1 MKKTRFISKLTGI
14 ILLISVL
21 SAHLSAGS
29 VSHIEPEKK
38 AKTDSDQPESA
49 KLSQISPEIVVP
61 SYDFDFQKFDLIY
74 VQTAFLFYLE
84 NHVIFPHLRFLFR
97 NSYFEKLFEHHIAI
111 NAP

>member
-1 MKKTRFISKLTGI
+1 MKKTSFISKLTGI

-21 SAHLSAGS
+21 SAHLSFGN
-29 VSHIEPEKK
+29 VCHFEPEKK
-38 AKTDSDQPESA
+38 AKTDDKQPESA

-61 SYDFDFQKFDLIY
+61 SYDFDFQKLDLIY
-74 VQTAFLFYLE
+74 VQTVFLFYIE

>member
-1 MKKTRFISKLTGI
+1 MKKTSFISKLTGI

-21 SAHLSAGS
+21 SAHLSFGN
-29 VSHIEPEKK
+29 VCHFKPEKK
-38 AKTDSDQPESA
+38 AKTDDKQPKSA

-61 SYDFDFQKFDLIY
+61 SYDFDFQKLDLIY
-74 VQTAFLFYLE
+74 VQTVFLFHIE
-84 NHVIFPHLRFLFR
+84 NHVIFSHPRFLFR